1 MLDKR
6 TDGSS
11 SSTGLHGDSGL
22 EDYGNNPDTSLGDNA
37 SDMEY

>member
-11 SSTGLHGDSGL
+11 SGITHGDSGI
-22 EDYGNNPDTSLGDNA
+22 EDIGGGTDTSLGDSA